1 MTSSNDNLQIL
12 IDGYDL
18 GLIDLRYWRRNI
30 SVVPQEPVLFSN
42 ATIFDNIA
50 MSLPGIFPWK
60 KNVLKLGNIDP
71 IGYR

>member
-1 MTSSNDNLQIL
+1 MMPSDHSLQIL

-18 GLIDLRYWRRNI
+18 ELIDLRYWRRNI
-30 SVVPQEPVLFSN
+30 SVVSQEPVLFSN

-50 MSLPGIFPWK
+50 MSLPGIFPL

-71 IGYR
+71 EGYR